1 MTTTKQW
8 AREVGPMGLDRHPSA
23 RPGALEVALA
33 MAETWPAT

>member
-1 MTTTKQW
+1 MTTKQW
-8 AREVGPMGLDRHPSA
+8 AHEVGLMGLYQRPSA